1 VASACNEAEKL
12 EAFCLLVRTA
22 SPAVD
27 QEAFSEVRCAL
38 QGRAAREVGGG
49 SLTSAVAWLAGRV
62 GREALESVLSTV
74 NWLASSSVREV
85 AAAVDLGQNA
95 QEIREKG

>member
-1 VASACNEAEKL
+1 V
-12 EAFCLLVRTA
+12 
-22 SPAVD
+22 
-27 QEAFSEVRCAL
+27 
-38 QGRAAREVGGG
+38 
-49 SLTSAVAWLAGRV
+49 AGRV
-62 GREALESVLSTV
+62 GREALETVLSTV